1 MSKNVTYD
9 FRIDSIVAVDA
20 PIGTDPETLI
30 EQAKQ
35 KLIQRIQEDDVTFVF
50 ENIYDNETGAYDEDW
65 ENYSRNSQ
73 EEFIT
78 TEAITNSDDIPMA
91 LPLENLIKI
100 KAWQNMYNA
109 HGEHNYEWEHYPE
122 SAHHQIKLMD
132 LYYSQAE
139 RIVMEEVEKK
149 SSKDSV

>member
-30 EQAKQ
+30 EQAKR
-35 KLIQRIQEDDVTFVF
+35 KLIQRTQEDDVILVF

-73 EEFIT
+73 ET
-78 TEAITNSDDIPMA
+78 T
-91 LPLENLIKI
+91 
-100 KAWQNMYNA
+100 
-109 HGEHNYEWEHYPE
+109 
-122 SAHHQIKLMD
+122 
-132 LYYSQAE
+132 
-139 RIVMEEVEKK
+139 
-149 SSKDSV
+149 

>member
-20 PIGTDPETLI
+20 PIGTDPDTLI

-35 KLIQRIQEDDVTFVF
+35 KLIQRIQEDDVTIVF

-73 EEFIT
+73 ET
-78 TEAITNSDDIPMA
+78 S
-91 LPLENLIKI
+91 
-100 KAWQNMYNA
+100 
-109 HGEHNYEWEHYPE
+109 
-122 SAHHQIKLMD
+122 
-132 LYYSQAE
+132 
-139 RIVMEEVEKK
+139 
-149 SSKDSV
+149 